1 MNNIHNIIAVG
12 GHDDNQSRFLTQI
25 KPVKLQEDA
34 EIALTSIFHGQIF
47 NITNGNNKI
56 YFHKIYDELS
66 SLQEEPEVLK
76 GQRQLQVVIPPG
88 FYPSSYAIC
97 LAIEEKIVELLPSS
111 RRNTPLAVTY
121 DKHRHMIHLRLNSIY
136 IKNTSDSPWKL
147 LGIENDLNSALHLNN
162 ILFDDQQIPVFV
174 YMNIIENSYINGKL
188 SRIASVIPL
197 KSNPGWSFFQQA
209 HPSFV
214 SINVKEFS
222 NILIE
227 LRDING
233 EFLEFSPSFKT
244 IITLKVRSSSLYKES
259 N

>member
-12 GHDDNQSRFLTQI
+12 SHGDIQSQLLTQI
-25 KPVKLQEDA
+25 KPVRLKEDA
-34 EIALTSIFHGQIF
+34 EIAITSIFHGQIF

-56 YFHKIYDELS
+56 YFHKLAHDEIS
-66 SLQEEPEVLK
+66 SLTERRT
-76 GQRQLQVVIPPG
+76 RQLEQQVAEIPTG
-88 FYPSSYAIC
+88 FYPSSYAVC
-97 LAIEEKIVELLPSS
+97 LAIEDEVSEVLKSS
-111 RRNTPLAVTY
+111 RRLSVAY
-121 DKHRHMIHLRLNSIY
+121 DKQRQIVQLRLNNLY
-136 IKNTSDSPWKL
+136 IKNKDDSPWGI
-147 LGIENDLNSALHLNN
+147 LGAQSDLNGTHNLSN
-162 ILFDDQQIPVFV
+162 ILFEEQQIPVFV
-174 YMNIIENSYINGKL
+174 YINIIENSYINGRL

-197 KSNPGWSFFQQA
+197 RSNPGWNFFQQP

-233 EFLEFSPSFKT
+233 KFLEFSPSFKT
-244 IITLKVRSSSLYKES
+244 IVTLKLRSSSLYKET

>member
-12 GHDDNQSRFLTQI
+12 SHGDTQSQFLTQI
-25 KPVKLQEDA
+25 KPVRLKEDA

-47 NITNGNNKI
+47 NITNENNKI
-56 YFHKIYDELS
+56 YFHKIAQNQDENEIS
-66 SLQEEPEVLK
+66 SLDPQRILQE
-76 GQRQLQVVIPPG
+76 QQVAEIPPG
-88 FYPSSYAIC
+88 FYPSSYAVC
-97 LAIEEKIVELLPSS
+97 LAIEDEVSEVLKSS
-111 RRNTPLAVTY
+111 RRLSVAY
-121 DKHRHMIHLRLNSIY
+121 DKQRQIVQLRLNNLH
-136 IKNTSDSPWKL
+136 IKNKIDSPWEI
-147 LGIENDLNSALHLNN
+147 LGAQSDLNGTHYLSN
-162 ILFDDQQIPVFV
+162 ILFEGQQIPVFV
-174 YMNIIENSYINGKL
+174 YINIIENSYINGRL

-197 KSNPGWSFFQQA
+197 RSNPGWNFYQQA

-233 EFLEFSPSFKT
+233 KFLVFSPSFKT
-244 IITLKVRSSSLYKES
+244 IVTLKMRSSSLYKET